1 MEANVTDVD
10 EAIAEYR
17 RRVQAEAKLAE
28 SDLDEIEEHLRELTD
43 DLRTAGM
50 PAAEAV
56 TEAARRLGDPRQL
69 AREHA
74 RVRSPFGAPLSAGRA
89 WSAAILLVVPLVMAI
104 VHIARTPGPPLPS
117 RFWLDM
123 GVFALSVGAL
133 AARRPWAR
141 AVVLGATASGVTHAL
156 ALPLLVQLP
165 ADPRYF
171 IWLIGDLGAFAFVM
185 PWRRK
190 EVSLPAITLALQAS
204 AYSAGGLSVVFTE
217 ETMAMLAVVSAAAC
231 IGTVL
236 RARWSAIASAVS
248 ALTLFIMVG
257 ELCMWRSE
265 LSSELQL
272 FVFVLANFGGGAIAA
287 TVAAILAWR
296 TTRSTVGTLQ
306 HAVR

>member
-123 GVFALSVGAL
+123 GLFALSVGAL

-141 AVVLGATASGVTHAL
+141 AAVLGATASGVTHAL